1 MKEKLT
7 KVLKWF
13 LDSYIWLFVILLA
26 LDIVTKNIIVH
37 YGPKLAIEPVVL
49 IPNFLRISYTI
60 NQNVAFGMSLGS
72 PLANRIVFS
81 IVALLVSIGLVVY
94 MVMKWD
100 KLRKLYRAI
109 MMMILTG
116 AIGNVIDRLFYSA
129 EYLNAGGAQGVVD
142 WIDFYG
148 IWQFNFN
155 IADCA
160 VVIAAF
166 IMIITMIVLEVK
178 DYREKKAKE
187 AKVEKKIEGEK
198 PIKKEEKILSKTE
211 QEKQKLL
218 EDDRA
223 K

>member
-1 MKEKLT
+1 MKEKLL
-7 KVLKWF
+7 KALKWF

-26 LDIVTKNIIVH
+26 LDIVTKNIIVY
-37 YGPKLAIEPVVL
+37 YGAQLTNQPVVL
-49 IPNFLRISYTI
+49 IPGFLRISYTI

-81 IVALLVSIGLVVY
+81 IVALLVSAGIIVY
-94 MVMKWD
+94 MVLKWG

-109 MMMILTG
+109 MMMILVG
-116 AIGNVIDRLFYSA
+116 AIGNVIDRIFYTA

-148 IWQFNFN
+148 VWKFNFN
-155 IADCA
+155 IADSA

-166 IMIITMIVLEVK
+166 MMIITMIVLEVK
-178 DYREKKAKE
+178 DYKERKAKE
-187 AKVEKKIEGEK
+187 AKLEK
-198 PIKKEEKILSKTE
+198 PVKEEKKEEKILSKTE